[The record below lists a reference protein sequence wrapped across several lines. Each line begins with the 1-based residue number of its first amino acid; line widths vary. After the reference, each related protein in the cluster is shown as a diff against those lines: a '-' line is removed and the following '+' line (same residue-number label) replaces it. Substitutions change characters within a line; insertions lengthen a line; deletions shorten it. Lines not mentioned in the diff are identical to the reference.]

1 MKVEL
6 PYTKD
11 SFDAD
16 AQRRFLSAVASSVAT
31 PVGNLYI
38 KSVVETT
45 SSRRGLRKLLAASVE
60 VEFAIRVRYAAA
72 QAAMIANAGL
82 AAPRLNAELAKQ
94 VARAL
99 CMLLNFVSVRTIK
112 ERSSSLAG
120 CAARVRKKDHHAATG
135 LTTPVLRATG
145 APRRPGA
152 HAAGRPP
159 AGRPR
164 AARLR
169 CRSSRGPGEGPAAFP
184 RVFCSSELCYAKCF
198 GPLQEDQ
205 YRLADTGLRGAALN
219 WGSSY
224 CITLRTRVPI
234 SAGVDC

>member
-60 VEFAIRVRYAAA
+60 VEFAIRVRDAAA

-99 CMLLNFVSVRTIK
+99 CML
-112 ERSSSLAG
+112 
-120 CAARVRKKDHHAATG
+120 AR
-135 LTTPVLRATG
+135 
-145 APRRPGA
+145 
-152 HAAGRPP
+152 
-159 AGRPR
+159 
-164 AARLR
+164 
-169 CRSSRGPGEGPAAFP
+169 
-184 RVFCSSELCYAKCF
+184 
-198 GPLQEDQ
+198 
-205 YRLADTGLRGAALN
+205 GLRGACQKE
-219 WGSSY
+219 GSS
-224 CITLRTRVPI
+224 CRHRADDACSACNRGSPPPRCSRRRPPPRRPPPRRPPSLPLLARSRRGACSFSSRVLFF
-234 SAGVDC
+234 